1 MHGEHVLGGLVALS
15 LFKKATAY
23 GLARYYGF
31 PRLYRKLIRLN
42 RRLMIEPVGGS
53 AEKKFNE
60 NVKTMFRWPNRAA
73 QGMKGMWRKFGTGR
87 VDTPK
92 V

>member
-1 MHGEHVLGGLVALS
+1 
-15 LFKKATAY
+15 
-23 GLARYYGF
+23 
-31 PRLYRKLIRLN
+31 
-42 RRLMIEPVGGS
+42 MIEPVGGS